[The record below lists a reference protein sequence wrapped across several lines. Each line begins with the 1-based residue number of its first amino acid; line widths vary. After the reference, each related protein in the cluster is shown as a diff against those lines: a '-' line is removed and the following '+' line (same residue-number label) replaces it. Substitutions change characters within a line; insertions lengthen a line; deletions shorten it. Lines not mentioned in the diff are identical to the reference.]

1 METIAKYLKENGI
14 NEIITIGSMGN
25 EGVGLFSTSGLA
37 PTFYFNNLL
46 NNHGF
51 VYICCESMLFV
62 ANEGYLRIII
72 IFVAI
77 IVNNQNL

>member
-14 NEIITIGSMGN
+14 NEIITIGSMGK

-46 NNHGF
+46 THKGLQVITRYNS
-51 VYICCESMLFV
+51 YLKPSKLF
-62 ANEGYLRIII
+62 NRINISLI
-72 IFVAI
+72 TFSAFK
-77 IVNNQNL
+77 